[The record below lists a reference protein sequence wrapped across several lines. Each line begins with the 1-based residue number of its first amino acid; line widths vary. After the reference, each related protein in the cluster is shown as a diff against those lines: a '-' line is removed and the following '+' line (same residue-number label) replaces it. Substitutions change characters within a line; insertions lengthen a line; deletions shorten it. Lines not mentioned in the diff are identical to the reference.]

1 MPWVIDSKLKVETTL
16 LQKVVVNG
24 KEIYKVNCVDKSGV
38 THTVFYKHW
47 ESGSGGGG
55 GSGADAETKEAVA
68 NGSLAFG
75 IINEPT
81 TEELTTNYSVLE
93 FSASEYSNLSS
104 AYNFN
109 RTTADGGEEEVDVAQ
124 MILDY
129 FCCIMQNGYSKLDG
143 IQSVL
148 TEACD
153 DGSFSQIVE
162 QYELGTKITQ
172 WINTW
177 IQEQTDAGT
186 YTEAAYQEFIST
198 TTEGGVTTLKDK
210 MNNDENFKQARQDFM
225 TNIAGKLGITVEQLQ
240 NGNW

>member
-1 MPWVIDSKLKVETTL
+1 MPWVIDSNFKVDATL

-47 ESGSGGGG
+47 ESTGGG
-55 GSGADAETKEAVA
+55 GSGLDAETKEAVV

-81 TEELTTNYSVLE
+81 TDELTANYSVLE
-93 FSASEYSNLSS
+93 FSDSEYSGLSS
-104 AYNFN
+104 TYNFN
-109 RTTADGGEEEVDVAQ
+109 RTTADGTEEEVDVAR
-124 MILDY
+124 MILNY
-129 FCCIMQNGYSKLDG
+129 FCCIMQKGYSKLDG

-148 TEACD
+148 NEACE
-153 DGSFSQIVE
+153 DGSFNQIVE
-162 QYELGTKITQ
+162 QYELGTKITE

-198 TTEGGVTTLKDK
+198 TTEGGATTLKDK
-210 MNNDENFKQARQDFM
+210 MNGDDSFKQARQDFM

-240 NGNW
+240 SGNW

>member
-1 MPWVIDSKLKVETTL
+1 MPWVIDSKLKVGTTL
-16 LQKVVVNG
+16 LQKVMANG
-24 KEIYKVNCVDKSGV
+24 KELYKVDCVDKNGV
-38 THTVFYKHW
+38 KHTVFYKYW
-47 ESGSGGGG
+47 VEPGG
-55 GSGADAETKEAVA
+55 GSDSEIKQAVTA
-68 NGSLAFG
+68 GTLAFG
-75 IINEPT
+75 IINEAT
-81 TEELTTNYSVLE
+81 SDELLEHFSVLE
-93 FSASEYSNLSS
+93 FNTATHDDLSS
-104 AYNFN
+104 IYNFN

-129 FCCIMQNGYSKLDG
+129 FCCIMQKGYSKLDG

-148 TEACD
+148 TEACE
-153 DGSFSQIVE
+153 DGSFNQIVE

-186 YTEAAYQEFIST
+186 YTEAAYQEFISA
-198 TTEGGVTTLKDK
+198 TTEGGITTLKDK
-210 MNNDENFKQARQDFM
+210 MNNDESFKQARQDFM

>member
-1 MPWVIDSKLKVETTL
+1 MSWVIDSKLKVDTTL

-24 KEIYKVNCVDKSGV
+24 KEIYKVDCVDKSGV
-38 THTVFYKHW
+38 KHTVFYKYW
-47 ESGSGGGG
+47 ESSGSD
-55 GSGADAETKEAVA
+55 SETKQAVLA
-68 NGSLAFG
+68 GRIAFG
-75 IINEPT
+75 IINEAT
-81 TEELTTNYSVLE
+81 SDELLEHFSVLE
-93 FSASEYSNLSS
+93 FNTATHDDLSNT
-104 AYNFN
+104 YNFN

-129 FCCIMQNGYSKLDG
+129 FCCIMQKGYSKLDG

-148 TEACD
+148 TEACE
-153 DGSFSQIVE
+153 DGSFNQIVE
-162 QYELGTKITQ
+162 QYELGTKITE

-177 IQEQTDAGT
+177 IQEQTNAGT
-186 YTEAAYQEFIST
+186 YTEAAYQEFISA

-210 MNNDENFKQARQDFM
+210 MNNDESFKQARQNFM

>member
-1 MPWVIDSKLKVETTL
+1 MPWVIDSNFKVGTTL

>member
-1 MPWVIDSKLKVETTL
+1 MPWVIDSNFKVGTTL

-47 ESGSGGGG
+47 ESTGGG
-55 GSGADAETKEAVA
+55 GSGLDAETKEAVA

-81 TEELTTNYSVLE
+81 TDELTANYSVLE
-93 FSASEYSNLSS
+93 FGTSEYSGLSS
-104 AYNFN
+104 TYNFN
-109 RTTADGGEEEVDVAQ
+109 RTTADGSEEEVDVAQ
-124 MILDY
+124 MILNY
-129 FCCIMQNGYSKLDG
+129 FCCIMQKGYSKLDG

-148 TEACD
+148 TEACE
-153 DGSFSQIVE
+153 DGSFNQIVE
-162 QYELGTKITQ
+162 QYELGTKITE

-198 TTEGGVTTLKDK
+198 TTEGGATTLKDK
-210 MNNDENFKQARQDFM
+210 MNGDDSFKQARQDFM

-240 NGNW
+240 SGNW

>member
-1 MPWVIDSKLKVETTL
+1 MPWKIDSNFKVGTML

-24 KEIYKVNCVDKSGV
+24 KEIYKVNCIDKSGV
-38 THTVFYKHW
+38 THTVFYKYW
-47 ESGSGGGG
+47 VEPEPSGGN
-55 GSGADAETKEAVA
+55 SDSEIKQAVLA
-68 NGSLAFG
+68 GKLAFG
-75 IINEPT
+75 IINEAT
-81 TEELTTNYSVLE
+81 TDELIENFSVLE
-93 FSASEYSNLSS
+93 FNTTTYNGLSGT
-104 AYNFN
+104 YNFN
-109 RTTADGGEEEVDVAQ
+109 RTTADDTEEEVDVAQ

-129 FCCIMQNGYSKLDG
+129 FCCIMQKGYSKLDG

-148 TEACD
+148 NGACE
-153 DGSFSQIVE
+153 DGSFDQIVKS
-162 QYELGTKITQ
+162 YELGTKITE

-198 TTEGGVTTLKDK
+198 TTEGGATTLKDK
-210 MNNDENFKQARQDFM
+210 MNGDESFKQSRQDFM

>member
-1 MPWVIDSKLKVETTL
+1 MPWVIDSKLKVGTTL
-16 LQKVVVNG
+16 LQKVVANG
-24 KEIYKVNCVDKSGV
+24 KELYKVDCVDKNGV
-38 THTVFYKHW
+38 KHTVFYKYW
-47 ESGSGGGG
+47 VDSEPSGGNSDSEIKQAITAG
-55 GSGADAETKEAVA
+55 T
-68 NGSLAFG
+68 LAFG

-81 TEELTTNYSVLE
+81 TEELTTSYSVLE
-93 FSASEYSNLSS
+93 FSTSEHSGLSS
-104 AYNFN
+104 TYNFN

-129 FCCIMQNGYSKLDG
+129 FCCIMQKGYSKLDG

-153 DGSFSQIVE
+153 DGSFDQIVT
-162 QYELGTKITQ
+162 QYELGTKITE

-198 TTEGGVTTLKDK
+198 TTEGGVATLKDK
-210 MNNDENFKQARQDFM
+210 MNNDESFKQARQDFM